1 MRLITI
7 RFSHFNERARW
18 ALDRL
23 GVAYEEEPYMPLF
36 HFLAVA
42 RATRGRGGVADR
54 HSSRYSTPV
63 LITDSGRVLTDSREI
78 VRWAS
83 DTFGSDATSLYPEAQ
98 RAEIE
103 AFERDVEQRLG
114 PHTRRVAYHIAFAD
128 PAVTAALATRN
139 VSERQARAFRRVAPL
154 VVTMIRRRLRVNKHA
169 ASLDVVRGF
178 VGELAQRLA
187 GRQYVVG
194 EHFTAA
200 DLTLAALFAPL
211 LLPTPEEGYG
221 AVLPAIAEL
230 PESGAAIVKEMRSHA
245 VGQFCLRLF
254 ATERGVRR
262 IPCVP

>member
-23 GVAYEEEPYMPLF
+23 GVAYEEEPYMPFF
-36 HFLAVA
+36 HVLAVA
-42 RATRGRGGVADR
+42 RATGGRGGAADR

-63 LITDSGRVLTDSREI
+63 LITDSGRILTDSREI

-83 DTFGSDATSLYPEAQ
+83 DTFGSEAMNLYPEPW

-114 PHTRRVAYHIAFAD
+114 PHTRRVAYYIAFAD
-128 PAVTAALATRN
+128 PAVTMALATRN
-139 VSERQARAFRRVAPL
+139 VSERQARAFRIVAPL
-154 VVTMIRRRLRVNKHA
+154 VVTMIRRRLRVDKHA
-169 ASLDVVRGF
+169 ASLDVVRRF
-178 VGELAQRLA
+178 VAELEPRLA
-187 GRQYVVG
+187 GRQYVIG
-194 EHFTAA
+194 DRFTAA

-211 LLPTPEEGYG
+211 LLPTPAEGYG
-221 AVLPAIAEL
+221 AALPAISEL
-230 PESGAAIVKEMRSHA
+230 PASGAALVQEMRSHA
-245 VGQFCLRLF
+245 VGRFCLRLF
-254 ATERGVRR
+254 ATERGVRQ